1 VLAAATHA
9 PRAGSCK
16 ELAGW
21 RSSYGRLYLVRL
33 FYKLYF
39 WLHFHYKNGDCIEND
54 YHAVSGPSGASD
66 CRDSFVSRCRISV
79 SNAACSDGPH
89 SPFSLGANRGQTC
102 SHVRGQGCPLTHLR
116 RVSLPAGAQS
126 QSQKSASLRP
136 DALLLSS
143 MATCT
148 VLHETFSHSC
158 ELTYLICPRAM
169 APRRVYIAPHWHAW

>member
-66 CRDSFVSRCRISV
+66 CRDSFLSRCRISV
-79 SNAACSDGPH
+79 ANAACSDGPH
-89 SPFSLGANRGQTC
+89 SSFSLGANRGQTC
-102 SHVRGQGCPLTHLR
+102 STCARTRLSTHSLT
-116 RVSLPAGAQS
+116 PC
-126 QSQKSASLRP
+126 
-136 DALLLSS
+136 LSS
-143 MATCT
+143 CRRPIPEPEERIIAARCIVAQQYGHMYSATRDI
-148 VLHETFSHSC
+148 LAQ
-158 ELTYLICPRAM
+158 L
-169 APRRVYIAPHWHAW
+169 